1 MPKYHFRCDGICG
14 REVVR
19 LIASAKA
26 KELDGRPCQSC
37 AGIMRRAPRPP
48 TAMVVERLDNGLM
61 PRAVERPA
69 DAERLYHER
78 ARKDP
83 SKD

>member
-1 MPKYHFRCDGICG
+1 LACKA
-14 REVVR
+14 ELVR
-19 LIASAKA
+19 FITPAEAKA
-26 KELDGRPCQSC
+26 LPPCTKC
-37 AGIMRRAPRPP
+37 GGGVKRTPRPP
-48 TAMVVERLDNGLM
+48 TAFVKERLDNGIM

-83 SKD
+83 LKD